1 MKQPNNTRLID
12 ISYLLSNTTSSL
24 YLKMEN
30 EQITESHKYRLVYGM
45 MRNYLDYHSLSEF
58 KGFVEA
64 TSGNTGLALV
74 ELAQQIN
81 KQVIL
86 FANQSLSP
94 KIKANLDKYN
104 NVILKLSSDADQAYA
119 DVKTFQN
126 NNLGYVHLDQYNN
139 IHGTT
144 EFFRMGLEILREVPE
159 INCCVMGV
167 GTGATIT
174 GLSDAIFKY
183 GNRPETFVVGCTIND
198 EWLTIPGWKNFKV
211 SKPGSIII
219 TANERNLIHKWTKF
233 EIGQLTHVQS
243 LSKELFKLGFV
254 PNLST
259 VGNILAGI
267 EIGNKY
273 NNYNIV
279 TICTGKK

>member
-12 ISYLLSNTTSSL
+12 ISYLLTNTTSSL

-45 MRNYLDYHSLSEF
+45 MHNYLDYHSLNEF
-58 KGFVEA
+58 DGFAEA
-64 TSGNTGLALV
+64 TSGNTGLALA

-81 KQVIL
+81 KPVML
-86 FANQSLSP
+86 FANQSLRP
-94 KIKANLDKYN
+94 KTKSNLNKYD
-104 NVILKLSSDADQAYA
+104 NVTLKLSTDADQAYA
-119 DVKTFQN
+119 DVKTFQKDN
-126 NNLGYVHLDQYNN
+126 PKYVHLDQYNN
-139 IHGTT
+139 IHGAT
-144 EFFRMGLEILREVPE
+144 EFFRMGLEIIREVPE

-219 TANERNLIHKWTKF
+219 TANEKNLIHKWLKF
-233 EIGQLTHVQS
+233 EIGQLTHVQTIS
-243 LSKELFKLGFV
+243 EDLFKLGFT

-259 VGNILAGI
+259 IGNILGAI

-279 TICTGKK
+279 TVCTGKK